1 MSFYL
6 PSKLPRLMVAP
17 NGVRPMKKDH
27 PKVPITIDEIV
38 ETAKLSYDAGAEAIH
53 FHIRDEN
60 GLHVLDFK
68 KCSEAILK
76 LNLKTTKLC
85 IHGQIQKK

>member
-60 GLHVLDFK
+60 GLHVLDF
-68 KCSEAILK
+68 
-76 LNLKTTKLC
+76 
-85 IHGQIQKK
+85 